1 MSFDDLILR
10 LLTWIVMVLSDY
22 KVGNRQPVLI
32 LFFLETQILVHSGK
46 LQEAE
51 ILQRKI
57 LHILELLQVS
67 FFSIFRLLI
76 EPTF

>member
-1 MSFDDLILR
+1 MDSDGALR
-10 LLTWIVMVLSDY
+10 LQGGKQTTGFDSL
-22 KVGNRQPVLI
+22 
-32 LFFLETQILVHSGK
+32 FLETQILVHSGQ

-67 FFSIFRLLI
+67 VFSFF
-76 EPTF
+76 

>member
-1 MSFDDLILR
+1 
-10 LLTWIVMVLSDY
+10 
-22 KVGNRQPVLI
+22 
-32 LFFLETQILVHSGK
+32 
-46 LQEAE
+46 
-51 ILQRKI
+51 LQRKI

>member
-1 MSFDDLILR
+1 
-10 LLTWIVMVLSDY
+10 MVLSDY

-67 FFSIFRLLI
+67 FLSIF
-76 EPTF
+76 

>member
-1 MSFDDLILR
+1 VLQLQGNISDAEHLIRDSLRILEEGGVGHSQTALRRMSR
-10 LLTWIVMVLSDY
+10 LA
-22 KVGNRQPVLI
+22 
-32 LFFLETQILVHSGK
+32 EILVHSGQ

-67 FFSIFRLLI
+67 VFSIF
-76 EPTF
+76 